1 MSVAAG
7 CLSASRGGAGMC
19 LASPV
24 APLHFRDHVKS
35 ESWLCYKFKE
45 RLSRRRD
52 KKIVRTSRKI
62 SLQRVRR
69 NLYLLTA
76 NQSNTRIPST
86 TARITVDGRSWEEL
100 IARVLLPEASTLTG
114 IPKGS
119 IETVCAHSVHSR
131 EGGRVVHLQGTGD
144 KTLCELTTTI
154 GMSDAGIGLAE

>member
-24 APLHFRDHVKS
+24 APLHFRNHVKS

-45 RLSRRRD
+45 RSSRRRD
-52 KKIVRTSRKI
+52 KKIVRTPRKI

-114 IPKGS
+114 IPKGF

>member
-45 RLSRRRD
+45 RLSRRRG

-119 IETVCAHSVHSR
+119 IETVCAHSVHRR
-131 EGGRVVHLQGTGD
+131 ERGD
-144 KTLCELTTTI
+144 ASSS
-154 GMSDAGIGLAE
+154 GNG

>member
-7 CLSASRGGAGMC
+7 CLSASRGGAEMC

-24 APLHFRDHVKS
+24 APLHFRNHVKS

-45 RLSRRRD
+45 RSSRRRG

-119 IETVCAHSVHSR
+119 IETVCTFCSQSR
-131 EGGRVVHLQGTGD
+131 GGTRRPSSGNG
-144 KTLCELTTTI
+144 
-154 GMSDAGIGLAE
+154 